1 MCFASPRVAAA
12 RVAELHGRPEDAI
25 RFARAEIADEL
36 VNNGPS
42 RIHAGLVLGRC
53 HAKLGQHSLSVS
65 AFEAASRLAEEGRY
79 LLSSVLTARARAVA
93 GKKVSGAAGA
103 AAGGH
108 WSEAEGRQRLAEA
121 VERMAGGVE
130 ERGERRGRRSG
141 RRSGRRCCAAAAAPA
156 ISNKLLY

>member
-1 MCFASPRVAAA
+1 MQFASSRTAVA
-12 RVAELHGRPEDAI
+12 RVFELRGRPDDAL

-36 VNNGPS
+36 VHNSPL

-53 HAKLGQHSLSVS
+53 HARQGQHSLSVA
-65 AFEAASRLAEEGRY
+65 AFEAAAQLAEVGRY

-93 GKKVSGAAGA
+93 GRKVSGAAGAAGA

-121 VERMAGGVE
+121 VERMVGGG
-130 ERGERRGRRSG
+130 GEKAEGR
-141 RRSGRRCCAAAAAPA
+141 AVLEAV
-156 ISNKLLY
+156 LLS